1 MAIDEKVELYNVSK
15 YIRKIP
21 KYRYNG
27 SYVLQPGESVV
38 IERDKIN
45 FFKPYAA
52 IGVVVRNIV
61 PVKEE
66 EVEKEVVTF
75 GYAEAIS
82 EKPVERVETTTTVA
96 VAEEKVEEPVAEV
109 VDVPQEEIV
118 VEEHVEEEKEEV
130 EEVKDVPDL
139 SKLEDM
145 NLNQLKEVA
154 KSLGIKEAASI
165 RKKADIRGLIRKFY
179 EQ

>member
-52 IGVVVRNIV
+52 IGIVVRNIV

-66 EVEKEVVTF
+66 KEVEKEVVTF

-82 EKPVERVETTTTVA
+82 EKPVEKVETTTTVA
-96 VAEEKVEEPVAEV
+96 VAEDRVEEPVVEV

-118 VEEHVEEEKEEV
+118 VEEPVGEEKEEV
-130 EEVKDVPDL
+130 EEVKETPDL

-145 NLNQLKEVA
+145 NLNQLKEMA

-165 RKKADIRGLIRKFY
+165 RKKADIRDLIRKFY
-179 EQ
+179 E

>member
-1 MAIDEKVELYNVSK
+1 MSIDEKVELCNVSK

-27 SYVLQPGESVV
+27 SYILKPGESVV

-52 IGVVVRNIV
+52 IGIVVRNIV
-61 PVKEE
+61 TK
-66 EVEKEVVTF
+66 VEKEVIESKEV
-75 GYAEAIS
+75 IS
-82 EKPVERVETTTTVA
+82 NESVDDDKLTETTESHV
-96 VAEEKVEEPVAEV
+96 EKVSVEEPVGELK
-109 VDVPQEEIV
+109 EEIV
-118 VEEHVEEEKEEV
+118 EDIK

-139 SKLEDM
+139 SKLDSM
-145 NLNQLKEVA
+145 NLNQLKEMA
-154 KSLGIKEAASI
+154 KGIGLKEAASM
-165 RKKADIRGLIRKFY
+165 RKKVDVRNLIRKFY

>member
-82 EKPVERVETTTTVA
+82 EKPVEKVETTTTVA
-96 VAEEKVEEPVAEV
+96 VAEEKVEEPVVEV

-118 VEEHVEEEKEEV
+118 VEEPVEEEKEEV

-145 NLNQLKEVA
+145 NLNQLKEMA

-165 RKKADIRGLIRKFY
+165 RKKADIRDLIRKFY
-179 EQ
+179 E

>member
-1 MAIDEKVELYNVSK
+1 MAIDEKVELCNVSK

-27 SYVLQPGESVV
+27 SYVLKPGESVV

-52 IGVVVRNIV
+52 IGIVVRNIV

-66 EVEKEVVTF
+66 KEVEKEVVTF

-82 EKPVERVETTTTVA
+82 EKPVEKVETTTTVA
-96 VAEEKVEEPVAEV
+96 VAEEKVEEPVVEV

-118 VEEHVEEEKEEV
+118 VEEPVEEEKEEV

-145 NLNQLKEVA
+145 NLNQLKEMA

-165 RKKADIRGLIRKFY
+165 RKKADIRDLIRKFY
-179 EQ
+179 E

>member
-1 MAIDEKVELYNVSK
+1 MAIDEKVELCNVSK

-52 IGVVVRNIV
+52 IGIVVRNIA
-61 PVKEE
+61 PVE
-66 EVEKEVVTF
+66 EVEKKEVF
-75 GYAEAIS
+75 ISGYVDTTS
-82 EKPVERVETTTTVA
+82 ENSVDGVETTTTVA
-96 VAEEKVEEPVAEV
+96 VIEKEEPVVEITEV
-109 VDVPQEEIV
+109 TQEEIV
-118 VEEHVEEEKEEV
+118 IKEPEKGEVKEEIK
-130 EEVKDVPDL
+130 EETVKEIPDL

-145 NLNQLKEVA
+145 NLNQLKELA

-165 RKKADIRGLIRKFY
+165 RKKADIRDLIRKFY

>member
-1 MAIDEKVELYNVSK
+1 MDIDEKVELCNVSK

-52 IGVVVRNIV
+52 IGIVVRNIA
-61 PVKEE
+61 PVE
-66 EVEKEVVTF
+66 EVEKEV
-75 GYAEAIS
+75 IS
-82 EKPVERVETTTTVA
+82 ERPLE
-96 VAEEKVEEPVAEV
+96 EEKIVNTVEVVEEIKEEPVVETVEV
-109 VDVPQEEIV
+109 TQEEIV
-118 VEEHVEEEKEEV
+118 IEEPEKEEV
-130 EEVKDVPDL
+130 REKIKEETVKETPDL

-145 NLNQLKEVA
+145 NLNQLKEMA
-154 KSLGIKEAASI
+154 KSLGIKEAASM
-165 RKKADIRGLIRKFY
+165 RKKADIRDLIRKFY
-179 EQ
+179 E

>member
-1 MAIDEKVELYNVSK
+1 MAIDEKVELCNVSK

-27 SYVLQPGESVV
+27 SYILKPGESVV

-52 IGVVVRNIV
+52 IGIVVRNIV
-61 PVKEE
+61 TQVE
-66 EVEKEVVTF
+66 EVEKGV
-75 GYAEAIS
+75 IP
-82 EKPVERVETTTTVA
+82 EKPVEVVE
-96 VAEEKVEEPVAEV
+96 EIKEEPVVETAEV
-109 VDVPQEEIV
+109 TQEEIV
-118 VEEHVEEEKEEV
+118 IKEPEKEEV
-130 EEVKDVPDL
+130 KEDIKEEVVKETPDL

-145 NLNQLKEVA
+145 NLNQLKEMA

-165 RKKADIRGLIRKFY
+165 RKKADIRDLIRKFY
-179 EQ
+179 E

>member
-1 MAIDEKVELYNVSK
+1 MAIDEKVELCNVSK

-52 IGVVVRNIV
+52 IGIVVRNIA
-61 PVKEE
+61 PVE
-66 EVEKEVVTF
+66 EVEKEEVF
-75 GYAEAIS
+75 ISGYVNTTS
-82 EKPVERVETTTTVA
+82 ENSVEGVETTTTVA
-96 VAEEKVEEPVAEV
+96 VIEKEEPVVETTEI
-109 VDVPQEEIV
+109 PKEEII
-118 VEEHVEEEKEEV
+118 VEGPEKEEA
-130 EEVKDVPDL
+130 KDVPDL

-145 NLNQLKEVA
+145 NLNQLKELA